1 MSIASC
7 SQDDNGTM
15 VMQQFPEI
23 VCWQGQHI
31 VHALFAGAI
40 GIIYVLIACV
50 VALTFYENKM
60 KTDNPLA
67 RKDSKAEVSFIINKI
82 VC

>member
-1 MSIASC
+1 M
-7 SQDDNGTM
+7 
-15 VMQQFPEI
+15 
-23 VCWQGQHI
+23 
-31 VHALFAGAI
+31 HALFAGAI
-40 GIIYVLIACV
+40 GVIYVIIACV